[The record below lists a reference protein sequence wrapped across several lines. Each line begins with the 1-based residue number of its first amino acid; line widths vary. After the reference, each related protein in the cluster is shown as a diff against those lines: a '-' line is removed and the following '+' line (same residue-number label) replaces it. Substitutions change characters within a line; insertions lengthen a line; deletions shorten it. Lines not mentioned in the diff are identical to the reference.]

1 MFVPRNSIPNQG
13 HDGKDVIEY
22 NKRMF
27 QPHPDNC
34 LIWDPNKIIVN
45 SKIEIIFGSNLA
57 AVSDVS
63 AHSQDIGEVNSLLV
77 DEIVNSS
84 FIVVLIR
91 VIIVIESS
99 YSFFG
104 SSQHSITL
112 LHVRVVVEKVRV
124 NIKST
129 QEYSVSIFVISLW
142 DFIFRWFNDQDFNF
156 FILILI
162 YFFVLLHSW
171 MLVGLHGFFD

>member
-1 MFVPRNSIPNQG
+1 MFVPRNSILKQG

-22 NKRMF
+22 SKRMF

-45 SKIEIIFGSNLA
+45 SKIEIISSSILA
-57 AVSDVS
+57 AVSDVCT
-63 AHSQDIGEVNSLLV
+63 HSQDIGEVYSLLV
-77 DEIVNSS
+77 DKIVNSS

-91 VIIVIESS
+91 VIITIESS
-99 YSFFG
+99 YSFFS
-104 SSQHSITL
+104 SSQHPITL

-129 QEYSVSIFVISLW
+129 QEYSVSIFIISLW
-142 DFIFRWFNDQDFNF
+142 DFI
-156 FILILI
+156 L
-162 YFFVLLHSW
+162 
-171 MLVGLHGFFD
+171 